1 MALMPL
7 LIPLGDLIGLTRQTT
22 ILAYQFG
29 DGISNMIWFTY
40 GTLLIF
46 LNYGKVPL
54 QKWYKFVWPLIVT
67 LFVVAV
73 CFLMLATKINYG
85 PF

>member
-73 CFLMLATKINYG
+73 FFLMLATKINYG